1 MPFLGNMHDVAK
13 KGITG
18 HDSELIRDYGKFVG
32 YYEGG
37 TPLIMTTDTKFL
49 KKVMIKD
56 FNVFRNRR
64 VKKLYF
70 V

>member
-1 MPFLGNMHDVAK
+1 MLDFAK
-13 KGITG
+13 KGITR
-18 HDSELIRDYGKFVG
+18 HDFELIRDYGKIVG

-37 TPLIMTTDTKFL
+37 TPIIMCTDTKFL

-64 VKKLYF
+64 VNEII
-70 V
+70 